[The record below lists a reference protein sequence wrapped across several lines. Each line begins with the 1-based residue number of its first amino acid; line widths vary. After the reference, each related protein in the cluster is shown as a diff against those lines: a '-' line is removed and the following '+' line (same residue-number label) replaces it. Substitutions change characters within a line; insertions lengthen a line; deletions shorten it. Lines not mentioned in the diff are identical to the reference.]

1 MENTFVILV
10 DENDNPLGPME
21 KMEAHRK
28 ALLHRAVSVFIVNT
42 RGEWI
47 LQQRAHDKY
56 HSGCLWT
63 NACCTHPHPG
73 ETVLDAARRR
83 LTEEMGIQCELR
95 ELFDFIYKEALDN
108 ELTEH
113 EFDHVFIGYSDALP
127 EFDKHEVAGWKSTS
141 YPALE
146 NDVLENPSHY
156 TVWFKKV
163 YQTVNN
169 HLLNR

>member
-1 MENTFVILV
+1 MEDTLVILV
-10 DENDNPLGPME
+10 DKNDNPLGTME

-42 RGEWI
+42 KGDWL

-63 NACCTHPHPG
+63 NACCTHPYPG
-73 ETVLDAARRR
+73 ESVLEAARRR

-95 ELFDFIYKEALDN
+95 ELFDFIYKEKLDN
-108 ELTEH
+108 ELTEY
-113 EFDHVFIGYSDALP
+113 ELDHVFIGYTDALP
-127 EFDKHEVAGWKSTS
+127 HVDKQEVAGWKSIP
-141 YPALE
+141 YHELE
-146 NDVLENPSHY
+146 NDVLENPSGY

-163 YQTVNN
+163 YQKVHHHILN
-169 HLLNR
+169 H